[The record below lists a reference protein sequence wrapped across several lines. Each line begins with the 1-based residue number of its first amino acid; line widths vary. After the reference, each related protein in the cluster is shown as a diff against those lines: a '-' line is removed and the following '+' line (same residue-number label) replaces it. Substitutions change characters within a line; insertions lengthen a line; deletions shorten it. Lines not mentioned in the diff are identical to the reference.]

1 MGLSSAF
8 AFVVYIIQPTKIVLT
23 AVTSIK
29 RERWRTPGDFMIRF
43 VSRVLLSAAFIAVAV
58 AAHAQAPWRQVYK
71 DSDVAVIFDTASIVL
86 QSPGTWTTVTS
97 WDYTRPRILENK
109 KQYTR
114 LVERAYVRCSP
125 VRVKRVRST
134 VYAGNNVLVRDEGEV
149 DPRDQAHM
157 VWDRPKPATPG
168 RNAFE
173 SMCGILT
180 RKAGINAISPPSTK
194 AAEAAVKATPKKTR
208 AIKKTTKG

>member
-1 MGLSSAF
+1 MIRCVSKLGLLIAF
-8 AFVVYIIQPTKIVLT
+8 AAP
-23 AVTSIK
+23 S
-29 RERWRTPGDFMIRF
+29 
-43 VSRVLLSAAFIAVAV
+43 VAL
-58 AAHAQAPWRQVYK
+58 HAQAPWRQVYK
-71 DSDVAVIFDTASIVL
+71 DSDVTVVFDTASVAL

-97 WDYTRPRILENK
+97 WDYRRPRILENK
-109 KQYTR
+109 KQYSR

-157 VWDRPKPATPG
+157 VWDRPKPGTAG

-173 SMCGILT
+173 VVCGILT
-180 RKAGINAISPPSTK
+180 RKA
-194 AAEAAVKATPKKTR
+194 AAPRRANTR
-208 AIKKTTKG
+208 

>member
-1 MGLSSAF
+1 MIRSVMF
-8 AFVVYIIQPTKIVLT
+8 AFIT
-23 AVTSIK
+23 A
-29 RERWRTPGDFMIRF
+29 
-43 VSRVLLSAAFIAVAV
+43 AAVAAPA
-58 AAHAQAPWRQVYK
+58 AAHAQAPWRQVYR
-71 DSDVAVIFDTASIVL
+71 DGDVLVVFDTASSSL
-86 QSPGTWTTVTS
+86 QSPGTWNTVTS
-97 WDYTRPRILENK
+97 WDYTKPRILENK

-134 VYAGNNVLVRDEGEV
+134 LYAGNNVLVKDEGEV

-157 VWDRPKPATPG
+157 VWDRPKAGSPG

-180 RKAGINAISPPSTK
+180 RKGGSGAVSSASPKAPVTPAKTPSKKVVPKKK
-194 AAEAAVKATPKKTR
+194 AATR
-208 AIKKTTKG
+208 

>member
-1 MGLSSAF
+1 
-8 AFVVYIIQPTKIVLT
+8 
-23 AVTSIK
+23 
-29 RERWRTPGDFMIRF
+29 MIRF
-43 VSRVLLSAAFIAVAV
+43 VSRFALLIAFIAAPR
-58 AAHAQAPWRQVYK
+58 AAHAQAPWRQVYR
-71 DSDVAVIFDTASIVL
+71 DTGVTVIFDTASIAL
-86 QSPGTWTTVTS
+86 QSPGTWNTVTS
-97 WDYTRPRILENK
+97 WDYTKPRVLENK

-134 VYAGNNVLVRDEGEV
+134 VYAGNNILVRDEGEV

-157 VWDRPKPATPG
+157 VWDRPLPGTAG

-180 RKAGINAISPPSTK
+180 RKAGIKALTPTSAK
-194 AAEAAVKATPKKTR
+194 AAEAQVKTTPKKTPAR
-208 AIKKTTKG
+208 KKTTTR

>member
-1 MGLSSAF
+1 
-8 AFVVYIIQPTKIVLT
+8 
-23 AVTSIK
+23 
-29 RERWRTPGDFMIRF
+29 MIRF
-43 VSRVLLSAAFIAVAV
+43 VSRVVLSAAFIALPA
-58 AAHAQAPWRQVYK
+58 AAHTQAAWRQVYK
-71 DSDVAVIFDTASIVL
+71 DSDVAVIFDTASIAL

-97 WDYTRPRILENK
+97 WDYTKPRLLENK

-134 VYAGNNVLVRDEGEV
+134 VYAGNNILVRDEGEV

-157 VWDRPKPATPG
+157 VWDRPKPGTPG

-180 RKAGINAISPPSTK
+180 RKAGINAITPASAK
-194 AAEAAVKATPKKTR
+194 AAEAAVKPAPKKTPAR
-208 AIKKTTKG
+208 KKTTKG